1 MISAMLSEAWMAMWA
16 NRLRTILTML
26 GMVIGVGA
34 VILMLAVGQGA
45 QQQVQASIASM
56 GSNLFIIL
64 SGSTTSRRGAHGRRC
79 HPYADRRRCAEPS
92 RNCLRLRPSRLRRP
106 ARRNWCMAPITGAR
120 RLSAPRRAFLQVR
133 DWQLAAGSPF
143 TDSDVRSA
151 TRVALLGQTVAQN
164 LFGDEDPVDKTI
176 RIKNSPYVVLGV
188 LAAKG
193 QSLDGR
199 DQDDTVLV
207 PVTTAQRKLF
217 GTQFAGTVDSSWL
230 RPSQPMRCRRVEKSI
245 NDLLRQ
251 RHRIRE
257 GADNDFTVRNL
268 TAMANTAAETA
279 KVMSLMLGAIASISL
294 LVGGIGIMN
303 IMLVSV
309 TERTREIGIR
319 MAIGARG
326 KDILLQFLLE
336 AIIISVD
343 RLSDRRAARRRR
355 AHMAVSRTDRH
366 GSGGDRDFH
375 RYRLCRGGGGRH
387 LLRLVSGAQG
397 LHAQADR
404 CVAFPIAVGN

>member
-1 MISAMLSEAWMAMWA
+1 VIGAMLGEAWMAMGA

-64 SGSTTSRRGAHGRRC
+64 SGSTTS
-79 HPYADRRRCAEPS
+79 S
-92 RNCLRLRPSRLRRP
+92 
-106 ARRNWCMAPITGAR
+106 GAR
-120 RLSAPRRAFLQVR
+120 MGGGAAATLTVADAQAIEELPSVAAAAPSSPGTAQMVYGSNNWSTQVIGTTPNYLRVR
-133 DWQLAAGSPF
+133 DWRLSSGFPF

-151 TRVALLGQTVAQN
+151 TRVALLGQTVSRN
-164 LFGDEDPVDKTI
+164 LFGDEDPVGKTL

-188 LAAKG
+188 LEAKG

-217 GTQFAGTVDSSWL
+217 GTQFAGTVRFIMVQAESAEAM
-230 RPSQPMRCRRVEKSI
+230 PGVEKSI
-245 NDLLRQ
+245 NNLLHQ
-251 RHRIRE
+251 RRRIRE
-257 GADNDFTVRNL
+257 GADNDFSVRNL

-279 KVMSLMLGAIASISL
+279 QVMSLMLGAIASISL

-336 AIIISVD
+336 AIIISVIGC
-343 RLSDRRAARRRR
+343 LIGVLLGVGGSFAVNKFSGMPVLVTITSIITAFAVAA
-355 AHMAVSRTDRH
+355 
-366 GSGGDRDFH
+366 
-375 RYRLCRGGGGRH
+375 
-387 LLRLVSGAQG
+387 
-397 LHAQADR
+397 
-404 CVAFPIAVGN
+404 AVGIFFGWYPARKASMLRPIDALRFQ